1 MTEQKKKLTFE
12 KPEMSIEELSKALF
26 VANQNL
32 DALNK
37 QLIAHA
43 KERSDFYANISHD
56 LRSPVSAISS
66 SIEYLLTKDHV
77 SDVELHSILNMMKNR
92 TASLEQMIND
102 IFTLSALNSTN
113 YPLHMEELDMGIF
126 LEEFFYESAADSQY
140 NGRIL
145 RLQVPMEL
153 SCMCRIDP
161 ILIKRV
167 LDNLFTNALK
177 YSAKGDSII
186 LGAKILNLTTL
197 LVSVKDTGIGIPSDQ
212 LDKIF
217 NRSYR
222 IDKAR
227 TRGNKPVSGSVWL
240 LLVPSLTS
248 TMDESGVKVHWAK
261 GLLFISNCQLL
272 RVQFDETNVLLYN
285 NSTLPGN

>member
-161 ILIKRV
+161 LLIKRV

-177 YSAKGDSII
+177 YSTKGDSII
-186 LGAKILNLTTL
+186 LGAKIVNLTTL

-227 TRGNKPVSGSVWL
+227 TPGKQA
-240 LLVPSLTS
+240 SL
-248 TMDESGVKVHWAK
+248 GF
-261 GLLFISNCQLL
+261 GLAIARSIIDKHNGRIWC
-272 RVQFDETNVLLYN
+272 E
-285 NSTLPGN
+285 STLGEGSAFYIELPITESLV